1 MTLTSWDLAIYA
13 GAVFVLFLT
22 PGPVWLALVARAM
35 AGGFHAGWPL
45 AIGVATGDVF
55 WPLIAIL
62 GVGWITAASAQI
74 ALVLKGVAVLVFLVM
89 GIATIRSAGQPIAA
103 NSRLTRPGRWAGF
116 VAGVIVIL
124 GNPKAALFYM
134 GILPGFFDLAAVS
147 AQDIAAI
154 IVVSMVVPMLG
165 NIILAGFV
173 SRVRALLSSPTALR
187 RMNLGAGYLLIA
199 VACII
204 PFT

>member
-1 MTLTSWDLAIYA
+1 MTLTIWDLAIYA
-13 GAVFVLFLT
+13 SAVFVLFLT
-22 PGPVWLALVARAM
+22 PGPVWLALVARSM

-45 AIGVATGDVF
+45 AFGVAVGDVF
-55 WPLIAIL
+55 WPLIAVV
-62 GVGWITAASAQI
+62 GVSSISAASELI
-74 ALVLKGVAVLVFLVM
+74 AVVLKGVAVVMFLVM
-89 GIATIRSAGQPIAA
+89 GISTIRGAGQPIAA
-103 NSRLTRPGRWAGF
+103 NRQLTRPGRWAGF

-134 GILPGFFDLAAVS
+134 GILPGFFDLTVTT

-154 IVVSMVVPMLG
+154 VAVSMAVPLIG
-165 NIILAGFV
+165 NVILAGCV
-173 SRVRALLSSPTALR
+173 SRVRLLLSSPTALR